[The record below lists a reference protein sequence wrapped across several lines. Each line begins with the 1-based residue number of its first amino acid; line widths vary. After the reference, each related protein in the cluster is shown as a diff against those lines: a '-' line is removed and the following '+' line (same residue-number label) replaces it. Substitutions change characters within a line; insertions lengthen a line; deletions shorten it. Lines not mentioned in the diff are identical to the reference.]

1 MHDLTACT
9 FSRLFL
15 LDQIG
20 DKWSMLILAS
30 LCEQPQRFNVLKRR
44 LGSIT
49 QKSLTQ
55 TLRRLE
61 RSGVIARRVIPAA
74 PVAVEYSITPLGG
87 TLRKPIQA
95 LWAWTEEHMREVEE
109 AREAFDA
116 RAEDARAE
124 KDGGRAPAGDELRQ

>member
-1 MHDLTACT
+1 MQDVTADSHSTVCPV
-9 FSRLFL
+9 RLFL

-20 DKWSMLILAS
+20 DKWSMLILSS
-30 LCEQPQRFNVLKRR
+30 LSSEPQHFNALKRR
-44 LGSIT
+44 LGGIT

-61 RSGVIARRVIPAA
+61 RNGVIARRVIPST

-95 LWAWTEEHMREVEE
+95 LWAWTEAHMAEVEE
-109 AREAFDA
+109 ARRAFDA
-116 RAEDARAE
+116 RAEQEA
-124 KDGGRAPAGDELRQ
+124 

>member
-1 MHDLTACT
+1 MQDVTADSHSTVCPV
-9 FSRLFL
+9 RLFL

-20 DKWSMLILAS
+20 DKWSMLILSS
-30 LCEQPQRFNVLKRR
+30 LCSEPQRFNALKRR
-44 LGSIT
+44 LGGIT

-61 RSGVIARRVIPAA
+61 RNGVIARRVIPST

-95 LWAWTEEHMREVEE
+95 LWAWTEAHMAEVEE
-109 AREAFDA
+109 ARRAFDA
-116 RAEDARAE
+116 RAEQEA
-124 KDGGRAPAGDELRQ
+124 